1 MIHVG
6 ARRFAISLFLLLLL
20 LFSFVSINAQDRVIG
35 HVLELEGEW
44 YLDGRPGQPLS
55 PGNELPAGGV
65 VRIPSPSRYSSIVII
80 YSANKQAVRKQ
91 CRNPGECQQPII
103 LPRAVQRESSLLDSL
118 YEGAMKWL
126 RGSQPI
132 PKPHAGKSSDGKL
145 REAVLE
151 VAGGQVDLAP
161 VFKEMSKGTY
171 YVQLESKIA
180 GTSKTESLR
189 ANPIEVKW
197 ESGVATMIQST
208 AINPGVYEIVVLGR
222 SGPEYNPTLTT
233 AWFLVSSAE
242 QYGQAA
248 AQFREVNNS
257 IATWKDVPEETS
269 RVFLRALL
277 IHLAAEQKNT
287 PPSKP

>member
-1 MIHVG
+1 MINVG
-6 ARRFAISLFLLLLL
+6 TRRLVIRLVVLLPILFCFA
-20 LFSFVSINAQDRVIG
+20 SINAQDRVIG

-55 PGNELPAGGV
+55 SGQELPAGGV

-103 LPRAVQRESSLLDSL
+103 LPRAVQRENSLLDSL
-118 YEGAMKWL
+118 YEGAMTWL

-145 REAVLE
+145 KEAVLE

-161 VFKEMSKGTY
+161 VFREMSKGTY
-171 YVQLESKIA
+171 YVHLERKMA
-180 GTSKTESLR
+180 GPVKTENLR

-197 ESGVATMIQST
+197 ESGVATMGPS
-208 AINPGVYEIVVLGR
+208 AAVKPGVYEIVVLER
-222 SGPEYNPTLTT
+222 SGAEYKPTLTT

-242 QYGQAA
+242 QYAQTA

-257 IATWKDVPEETS
+257 IAPWRDVPEETA

-277 IHLAAEQKNT
+277 IHLEGEQKT
-287 PPSKP
+287 APPSKP